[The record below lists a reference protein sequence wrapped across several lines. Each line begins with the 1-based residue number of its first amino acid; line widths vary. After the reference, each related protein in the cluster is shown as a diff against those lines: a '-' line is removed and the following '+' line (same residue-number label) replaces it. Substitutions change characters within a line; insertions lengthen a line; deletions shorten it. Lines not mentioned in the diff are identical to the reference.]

1 MAPAKDEKRWAREA
15 WDANAAEWDRQ
26 MGEGNHFV
34 EVLIWPATLR
44 LLAPRDGERILD
56 ACCGNGLT
64 SRRLAKEGTTV
75 VAFDFSEEMIRI
87 ARERSGEV
95 EEIDYHVLDGTDR
108 DALLALGEG
117 TFDAALC
124 NMALMD
130 LADLPALFES
140 VARLLRPGGRF
151 VFSTVHPCFNNP
163 SVIQGGEIEDREGRF
178 VTTYSVKVSRYLTP
192 YTQAGLAIHGQPE
205 AHPYF
210 HRPLQT
216 ILGDAFAAG
225 FVVDALEER
234 AFPPG
239 HECGTTPFSWSG
251 HFSEIPPV
259 LLVRL
264 RHAAWEL

>member
-1 MAPAKDEKRWAREA
+1 
-15 WDANAAEWDRQ
+15 

-34 EVLIWPATLR
+34 EILIWPALER
-44 LLAPRDGERILD
+44 MLAPLPGERILD

-64 SRRLAKEGTTV
+64 SRRLAKGGAEV
-75 VAFDFSEEMIRI
+75 VAFDFSTEMINI
-87 ARERSGEV
+87 ARERTTEQQ
-95 EEIDYHVLDGTDR
+95 IDFRVIDGTDR

-117 TFDAALC
+117 SFDAALC

-130 LADLPALFES
+130 LSDLPALLDS

-151 VFSTVHPCFNNP
+151 VFSSVHPCFNNP
-163 SVIQGGEIEDREGRF
+163 SVVQAGEIEDREGEF
-178 VTTYSVKVSRYLTP
+178 MTTYSVKVSRYLTP

-216 ILGDAFAAG
+216 LLGDAFAAG

-259 LLVRL
+259 LVVRL
-264 RHAAWEL
+264 RRDERQ